1 MRDIAP
7 IAKKLFFK
15 YGLFCLF
22 SSFSRHNDKYRTKFD
37 HLEAQ
42 MVCLGF
48 EPRTAGWQAQ
58 TNPMSYVGPQKI
70 VLNVTPK
77 RSSIQGMSLQ
87 WLYLQLYLQRMPER
101 LATDVICFKV
111 CTNECECF
119 DPLSCRDRIFHLKL
133 ALAVVER
140 LRPDD
145 RISTPLSL
153 SLSLS

>member
-1 MRDIAP
+1 M
-7 IAKKLFFK
+7 K
-15 YGLFCLF
+15 
-22 SSFSRHNDKYRTKFD
+22 
-37 HLEAQ
+37 AQ

-153 SLSLS
+153 SLSLSLKFKVSNSFHISLLPTYTYLPTYLPAYWLFTYW

>member
-1 MRDIAP
+1 
-7 IAKKLFFK
+7 
-15 YGLFCLF
+15 
-22 SSFSRHNDKYRTKFD
+22 
-37 HLEAQ
+37 
-42 MVCLGF
+42 
-48 EPRTAGWQAQ
+48 
-58 TNPMSYVGPQKI
+58 
-70 VLNVTPK
+70 
-77 RSSIQGMSLQ
+77 
-87 WLYLQLYLQRMPER
+87 MPER

-153 SLSLS
+153 SLSLSLKFKVSNSFHISLLPTYTYLPTCLPTGYLPTGDLFVFQSI